1 MGKRGRR
8 LGRVFKVARAVLLSR
23 FPSSLTRTFFEMPRI
38 LAIDHGTVRIGL
50 ALSDELE
57 LVANPLATLDA
68 TAEPEREIARIARQ
82 KGVAKIVVGMPFHM
96 DGRRGEAA
104 ERVEKFATSLSKA
117 LDHEVPLEF
126 VDERLSS
133 VEAEASLSR
142 SGITDKR
149 ERSRVVDQLAAVVI
163 LQDYL
168 NNQRGPEG
176 FLLPDS
182 TYEFEWNHEPK
193 RRRK

>member
-1 MGKRGRR
+1 
-8 LGRVFKVARAVLLSR
+8 
-23 FPSSLTRTFFEMPRI
+23 MPRI

-50 ALSDELE
+50 ALSDEME
-57 LVANPLATLDA
+57 LVASPLKTIDA
-68 TAEPEREIARIARQ
+68 QNEPEREIAQIVKQ
-82 KGVAKIVVGMPFHM
+82 KGIAKIVMGMPFHM
-96 DGRRGEAA
+96 SGQRGDAA
-104 ERVEKFATSLSKA
+104 ARVEKFATTLGKA
-117 LDHEVPLEF
+117 LQHEVPIEF

-142 SGITDKR
+142 SGVTDKH
-149 ERSRVVDQLAAVVI
+149 ERNQLVDQLAAVVI

-176 FLLPDS
+176 YLLPDAA
-182 TYEFEWNHEPK
+182 YDLEWSDEPK